1 MGNRIVIIDGNSLI
15 NRAFY
20 AMQRP
25 MITKDGIYTQGIY
38 GFINMLNKLEND
50 YEPEYITVAFD
61 LKAPTFRHLE
71 YDEYKAGRKA
81 MPPELVMQM
90 PLLKEVLHAMRIE
103 TLEME
108 GFEADDIIGTVAKE
122 AEAQGLE
129 PLIITGDRDALQLA
143 TDHTKILI
151 TKKGISEFDL
161 FDAEKMMETYHLTPT
176 QFIDLKGLMGDKSD
190 NIPGMPGVG
199 EKTGLKLLEQF
210 NSVEDLI
217 ANTDKISNEKLRTKV
232 EENAQLAMMSK
243 RLATINTQVPIELD
257 FQRLKKEDPD
267 YTKLIDIY
275 TKLEFKSFL
284 KRINVEEVIQEEPLE
299 IREIKKTL
307 ISSAEELSQAEALV
321 VVLPKLE

>member
-190 NIPGMPGVG
+190 NIPGIPGVG

-217 ANTDKISNEKLRTKV
+217 ANTDKN
-232 EENAQLAMMSK
+232 
-243 RLATINTQVPIELD
+243 
-257 FQRLKKEDPD
+257 
-267 YTKLIDIY
+267 
-275 TKLEFKSFL
+275 
-284 KRINVEEVIQEEPLE
+284 IQ
-299 IREIKKTL
+299 
-307 ISSAEELSQAEALV
+307 
-321 VVLPKLE
+321 

>member
-190 NIPGMPGVG
+190 NIPGIPGVG

-217 ANTDKISNEKLRTKV
+217 ANTDKIS
-232 EENAQLAMMSK
+232 
-243 RLATINTQVPIELD
+243 D
-257 FQRLKKEDPD
+257 
-267 YTKLIDIY
+267 
-275 TKLEFKSFL
+275 
-284 KRINVEEVIQEEPLE
+284 
-299 IREIKKTL
+299 
-307 ISSAEELSQAEALV
+307 
-321 VVLPKLE
+321 